1 MLAAAILGS
10 SIAFIDGTV
19 VNVVLPVLQHELQ
32 ASVVEVQWI
41 VESYALMVSALIL
54 VGGSLG
60 DRLGRRRVFIA
71 GVLVFAAAS
80 LACGLAPGTTSL
92 IAALA
97 AQGVGAALLVPE
109 SLALISASFPEKERG
124 KAIGTWSGFT
134 AIAAGTGPVLGGWL
148 VEAFSWRWIFFINIP
163 LAFAVVVIAWRY
175 VPESR
180 DEEARGRLDWVG
192 ATLATLGLGGVVFGL
207 IESSARGFSDPLVV
221 ASFVCGGAALVAFVV
236 AEWRQKNPMIPLGL
250 FRSRAFTGANLL
262 TFGLYASLS
271 AVLFFLPFDL
281 IQVQGYTP
289 TGAGAALLPFVLT
302 MFGLSRWAGGLVHRY
317 GSKLPLVC
325 GPLIA
330 GAGFAMFALPGT
342 HAGRYWTSFFPAV
355 VVMSF
360 GMTISVAPLTTTVM
374 SAVEERRAG
383 TASGINNAV
392 SRTAALLAIAVFG
405 VVMVDAYNGALV
417 EGLRPLR
424 LSANVSE
431 QLLARTA
438 DLLEMEIP
446 ASVSGE
452 TRSEIRQA
460 INASFVSGFRRVALL
475 SAALAAA
482 SALAALLLI
491 PADARRSTRKRKS

>member
-1 MLAAAILGS
+1 
-10 SIAFIDGTV
+10 
-19 VNVVLPVLQHELQ
+19 
-32 ASVVEVQWI
+32 
-41 VESYALMVSALIL
+41 
-54 VGGSLG
+54 
-60 DRLGRRRVFIA
+60 
-71 GVLVFAAAS
+71 
-80 LACGLAPGTTSL
+80 
-92 IAALA
+92 
-97 AQGVGAALLVPE
+97 
-109 SLALISASFPEKERG
+109 
-124 KAIGTWSGFT
+124 
-134 AIAAGTGPVLGGWL
+134 
-148 VEAFSWRWIFFINIP
+148 
-163 LAFAVVVIAWRY
+163 
-175 VPESR
+175 
-180 DEEARGRLDWVG
+180 
-192 ATLATLGLGGVVFGL
+192 
-207 IESSARGFSDPLVV
+207 
-221 ASFVCGGAALVAFVV
+221 
-236 AEWRQKNPMIPLGL
+236 
-250 FRSRAFTGANLL
+250 
-262 TFGLYASLS
+262 
-271 AVLFFLPFDL
+271 
-281 IQVQGYTP
+281 
-289 TGAGAALLPFVLT
+289 

-342 HAGRYWTSFFPAV
+342 DAGSYWTSFFPAV